1 MHTSPTTYWGGS
13 NAPACD
19 PLKRHPMKKKL
30 SIPALLFSMGL
41 FCLAPIQ
48 AIASPLDFNATQYK
62 ERTLL
67 VDGKTVRIRAY
78 ENIPYVQKSLDPNV
92 QVMNIYIPEAYFQGQ
107 AIDSYTAQTAPIFLP
122 NSVNHYMPSLPSVL
136 LDNEDPHNDGG
147 TYTMAVALSKGYVV
161 ASPGT
166 RGRTSKHPSGLYI
179 GKAPAAIVDLKAAV
193 RYLRF
198 NDERMPGN
206 AEKIIA
212 NGTSA
217 GGALSALLGA
227 TGNST
232 DYQKALQA
240 LGAAKAPDNIFAA
253 SAYCPNTNLD
263 HADAAYEWQFQ
274 SVNSYKK
281 VDLNMLDYKI
291 QRQETSGTLDEDQQ
305 QTSTELAASFPAYVN
320 SLNLKNAQGEPLTL
334 DNSGQGSFKNHIKTL
349 MMASA
354 QKAYQQGAIIPQYSW
369 VKLNGNTV
377 VDVDLNQYI
386 SKYLGRMKPPPAF
399 DGFNLETA
407 ENQLFGAKRID
418 KRHFTQYASRK
429 NQRSTQL
436 ADSFT
441 VGLMNPMNYIG
452 KSKVDNAPHW
462 RIRMG
467 TKDKDTSLAIP
478 TLLALALSNQDLDVN
493 FELSWEQPHAGN
505 YDLEELFA
513 WMERISKI

>member
-1 MHTSPTTYWGGS
+1 
-13 NAPACD
+13 
-19 PLKRHPMKKKL
+19 MKKKRSTL
-30 SIPALLFSMGL
+30 PLIFSIGLL
-41 FCLAPIQ
+41 CLAHVQ
-48 AIASPLDFNATQYK
+48 AIASPLDFNTSQYK
-62 ERTLL
+62 ERTLQI
-67 VDGKTVRIRAY
+67 DGTTLRFRAY
-78 ENIPYVQKSLDPNV
+78 ENIPYVQKSLDPSV
-92 QVMNIYIPEAYFQGQ
+92 QVMNLYIPEAYFQGQ
-107 AIDSYTAQTAPIFLP
+107 PVQNYTAQTAPIFLP
-122 NSVNHYMPSLPSVL
+122 NSVGAYMPSRPSVL
-136 LDNEDPHNDGG
+136 LDNEDPKSDSR
-147 TYTMAVALSKGYVV
+147 TYTMALALSKGYVV

-227 TGNST
+227 TGNSN
-232 DYQKALQA
+232 DYKKALQA
-240 LGAAKAPDNIFAA
+240 LGAANAPDHIFAA
-253 SAYCPNTNLD
+253 SSYCPITNLD

-281 VDLNMLDYKI
+281 IDLNMLDYKV
-291 QRQETSGTLDEDQQ
+291 QQQVSSGTLDEAQQ
-305 QTSTELAASFPAYVN
+305 QVSAELAASFPTYVN

-334 DNSGQGSFKNHIKTL
+334 DNTGQGSFKNHIKTL
-349 MMASA
+349 MMAAA

-369 VKLNGNTV
+369 VKLEGNTV
-377 VDVDLNQYI
+377 ADVDLNLYF
-386 SKYLGRMKPPPAF
+386 SKYLGRMKTPPAF
-399 DGFNLETA
+399 DGFNLETP

-418 KRHFTQYASRK
+418 KRHFTMFSSRK
-429 NQRSTQL
+429 NQRGTQL
-436 ADSFT
+436 ADSFN

-452 KSKVDNAPHW
+452 KPKVDNAPHW

-478 TLLALALSNQDLDVN
+478 TLLALALSNQGLDVD
-493 FELSWEQPHAGN
+493 FELAWEQPHAGD
-505 YDLEELFA
+505 YDLDELFA
-513 WMERISKI
+513 WMGRISKI

>member
-1 MHTSPTTYWGGS
+1 
-13 NAPACD
+13 
-19 PLKRHPMKKKL
+19 MKKKL
-30 SIPALLFSMGL
+30 STLPLIFSIGWL
-41 FCLAPIQ
+41 SLGHPQ
-48 AIASPLDFNATQYK
+48 AIASPLSFDASQYK
-62 ERTLL
+62 ERTLQ
-67 VDGKTVRIRAY
+67 VDGVTLRFRAY
-78 ENIPYVQKSLDPNV
+78 ENISYVQKNLDPSV

-107 AIDSYTAQTAPIFLP
+107 TIHNYSAQTAPIFLP
-122 NSVNHYMPSLPSVL
+122 NSVGDYMPSRPSIL
-136 LDNEDPHNDGG
+136 LDNEDPKSDSR
-147 TYTMAVALSKGYVV
+147 TYTMALALAKGYVV

-166 RGRTSKHPSGLYI
+166 RGRTSKHASGLYI

-193 RYLRF
+193 RYLHF

-227 TGNST
+227 TGNSS
-232 DYQKALQA
+232 DYKKALQA
-240 LGAAKAPDNIFAA
+240 LGAANAPDHIFAA
-253 SAYCPNTNLD
+253 SAYCPTTNLD

-274 SVNSYKK
+274 SVHSYRKI
-281 VDLNMLDYKI
+281 DINMLDYKV
-291 QRQETSGTLDEDQQ
+291 QRQESSGTLDEDQQ
-305 QTSTELAASFPAYVN
+305 EVSAALAASFPAYVN
-320 SLNLKNAQGEPLTL
+320 SLNLKNARGEPLTL
-334 DNSGQGSFKNHIKTL
+334 DNTGQGSFKDYIKTR

-369 VKLNGNTV
+369 IKLDGNTV
-377 VDVDLNQYI
+377 TDVDLNLYI
-386 SKYLGRMKPPPAF
+386 AKYLGRMKTPPAF

-418 KRHFTQYASRK
+418 KRHFTVFSSRK

-436 ADSFT
+436 ADSFN

-452 KSKVDNAPHW
+452 KPKVDNAPHW

-478 TLLALALSNQDLDVN
+478 ALLALALSNQGLDVDFELAWEQTHTGDYDLD
-493 FELSWEQPHAGN
+493 
-505 YDLEELFA
+505 ELFA